1 VKEKEYTIRQFAEAF
16 RPPLSRQGIL
26 KKVDAGT
33 IPATKPDGY
42 KYIINIDDPK
52 VKEFIKDLDRP
63 FEEKAVKV
71 PAPKPTIKP
80 EPVKVKELKTNKK
93 EKPVKVK
100 KQKPEKKTKSVDL
113 PVIKTNNKIIKSEKK
128 EEPLPLDIIQLLD
141 SGKTLKA
148 SEIVGMPKAWVEKIR
163 MYEQTK
169 QITQKRQQERGQLLN
184 KKIIRIA
191 FGKLFEIHVNQF
203 LTIKSKVIPDIAG
216 IFSSTDEVKKL
227 QAEKLID
234 TELWE
239 ILNNI
244 KTDFNKFLIKIGTD
258 AIE

>member
-1 VKEKEYTIRQFAEAF
+1 M
-16 RPPLSRQGIL
+16 L
-26 KKVDAGT
+26 
-33 IPATKPDGY
+33 
-42 KYIINIDDPK
+42 
-52 VKEFIKDLDRP
+52 
-63 FEEKAVKV
+63 
-71 PAPKPTIKP
+71 KPT
-80 EPVKVKELKTNKK
+80 
-93 EKPVKVK
+93 
-100 KQKPEKKTKSVDL
+100 
-113 PVIKTNNKIIKSEKK
+113 
-128 EEPLPLDIIQLLD
+128 
-141 SGKTLKA
+141 
-148 SEIVGMPKAWVEKIR
+148 EIVNMPKAWVEKIR

-239 ILNNI
+239 VLNNI
-244 KTDFNKFLIKIGTD
+244 KTDFNKFLTKIGTD